1 MTKTEKLIK
10 KEVEENFYTLDE
22 AAKRLGMVEQSL
34 RNAISHG
41 NIKATKILNTTTISK
56 AELAKQLA
64 LRGRL

>member
-1 MTKTEKLIK
+1 MTKTEKLI

-41 NIKATKILNTTTISK
+41 DIKATKILKTTTISK
-56 AELAKQLA
+56 AELAMQLA